1 MIGLCVAAVV
11 AVVAAAL
18 LVGAA
23 DVRAG
28 RWDAY
33 LSELSGPLYTSGVLL
48 AALAAV
54 LLAGAYVLRRRF
66 GPAVALAFAAVALA
80 GSATV
85 PCTAGCPL
93 PVADGIVPL
102 QDAFHAFI
110 SVFAF
115 FAFAA
120 AAALDERP
128 VVAVVMTAAIMV
140 LFGWAVLIRSHDVV
154 PAVAERFAA
163 VVVAA
168 WAVTAAIRLWRADER

>member
-1 MIGLCVAAVV
+1 MIVLPVGSVV
-11 AVVAAAL
+11 AVVAAAI
-18 LVGAA
+18 LVGVA

-33 LSELSGPLYTSGVLL
+33 LSELSGPLYVAGVLL

-54 LLAGAYVLRRRF
+54 LLAGAYALRRRF
-66 GPAVALAFAAVALA
+66 PSALALGFAALALV
-80 GSATV
+80 GSAAV

-93 PVADGIVPL
+93 PLADGIVPL
-102 QDAFHAFI
+102 QDAFHAFV

-120 AAALDERP
+120 AAALDERW
-128 VVAVVMTAAIMV
+128 VISTLLFVGIGV

-154 PAVAERFAA
+154 PAIAERFAA
-163 VVVAA
+163 VVVVV
-168 WAVTAAIRLWRADER
+168 WAVTAAIRLLRSDER